1 MKRSLALHSG
11 DLFPEQYQRG
21 AKIKYS
27 GPGLLPA
34 PFTPVVVGLGLFPS
48 LFFRFLTC
56 LTFFFLIL
64 TFWTF
69 LGDKWKWG
77 PCSTSSLQQFHDRYL
92 EYLMFAREKE
102 LDPDFPLESK
112 RLESLTYEERKAIIE
127 VNGYH
132 SLARYPSY
140 SSNRY
145 FLIAL

>member
-34 PFTPVVVGLGLFPS
+34 PFGGGVGAISEPIFPFSYLLDFLFS
-48 LFFRFLTC
+48 W
-56 LTFFFLIL
+56 L

-77 PCSTSSLQQFHDRYL
+77 PCSTSNLQQFHDRYL

-132 SLARYPSY
+132 SLARYLSY